1 MPCKNNQRMK
11 KITFVLFLF
20 AFTAMVFSSCKKT
33 YECHCE
39 GPNGAHE
46 HFDIKAK
53 NKSAAKS
60 ECDKKEGG
68 SFTSCEIE

>member
-1 MPCKNNQRMK
+1 M
-11 KITFVLFLF
+11 LFLGI
-20 AFTAMVFSSCKKT
+20 AVLSSCKKT

-39 GPNGAHE
+39 GPGGAHE

-53 NKSAAKS
+53 NKSAADA